1 MTDQPVPIEGR
12 RPFGVLVVAVIQFV
26 RAVLLVGQMAGFE
39 PFPNVNWLH
48 ISAQIPEPPP
58 GTVEFVL
65 SRVIGIGLVAATVLS
80 GLGILAGR
88 RWGWI
93 AAIVLCGVS
102 LAFGIGGWWDGK
114 PTYLAMA
121 INTIAVFYL
130 NQRDVRAVFDDP
142 AASSAEVRP

>member
-1 MTDQPVPIEGR
+1 MTDQPVQGDGG

-26 RAVLLVGQMAGFE
+26 RAALLVGQMAGFE

-65 SRVIGIGLVAATVLS
+65 SRIVGIGLIVATLLS
-80 GLGILAGR
+80 GFGLLAGR
-88 RWGWI
+88 RWGWV

-102 LAFGIGGWWDGK
+102 LAFGIGGWWYGA
-114 PTYLAMA
+114 PTYLAMT

-130 NQRDVRAVFDDP
+130 NQREVRAVFDEELP
-142 AASSAEVRP
+142 RETEREL